1 MCPIVHNYGAS
12 PTTTPSY
19 IRVRAVVWACGRGQ
33 TDTHTDTQ
41 TRVTTVHFASSAT
54 HAKCN
59 NEFNICPMSWSSQV
73 STFLLLSLGEY
84 VIIIHY
90 GPYADLTLVLDRAYL
105 KKVLES
111 FLNILCDFVV
121 TTPKNGI

>member
-1 MCPIVHNYGAS
+1 
-12 PTTTPSY
+12 
-19 IRVRAVVWACGRGQ
+19 
-33 TDTHTDTQ
+33 
-41 TRVTTVHFASSAT
+41 
-54 HAKCN
+54 
-59 NEFNICPMSWSSQV
+59 MSWSSQV

-111 FLNILCDFVV
+111 FLIFFAILS
-121 TTPKNGI
+121 

>member
-1 MCPIVHNYGAS
+1 MRPL
-12 PTTTPSY
+12 
-19 IRVRAVVWACGRGQ
+19 
-33 TDTHTDTQ
+33 TDTHTDTQADTQ

-90 GPYADLTLVLDRAYL
+90 GPYADNSGLGSCIFKEGLGV
-105 KKVLES
+105 
-111 FLNILCDFVV
+111 FFNILCDFVV